1 MNFFE
6 KVLNAL
12 EGTMNTPG
20 NYGWFHIMFLIIVVV
35 ATVLLCKF
43 FKDCS
48 DTTFRKIILIGWIVI
63 AVLEIYKQLIFS
75 FEYSNGVSNWSYSWY
90 AFPFQLCSTPLYA
103 LPFIAFLKDGKV
115 RNAVISYTATF
126 ALFGGV
132 AVMLYPNDVFIE
144 TIGIN
149 IQTMIHHGLQV
160 VFGVFISVRYLKEL
174 GWKFVLRGL
183 PVFVVFLIIA
193 YGLNIGVYHYFQSI
207 GKDDSFNMF
216 YISPYFD
223 CTLPVL
229 SSIYPKV
236 PYIAF
241 ALIYILGF
249 TVIAFIMTYIHVGI
263 NQLVSLIKRLTTGK
277 VRNA

>member
-1 MNFFE
+1 MNLFE

-35 ATVLLCKF
+35 TTVLLWKF

-75 FEYSNGVSNWSYSWY
+75 FEYSNDVSNWSYSWY

-132 AVMLYPNDVFIE
+132 AVMFYPNDVFIE

-193 YGLNIGVYHYFQSI
+193 YGLNIGIYHYFQSI

-236 PYIAF
+236 PYIVF